1 MSYLLL
7 YRCSLFC
14 FHGSLFTL
22 ALLDPCVYAVSV
34 DDGQEI
40 MNEAEEP
47 TPPQEETDGQDGQQ
61 QCKSFS
67 LKR

>member
-1 MSYLLL
+1 M
-7 YRCSLFC
+7 LF
-14 FHGSLFTL
+14 
-22 ALLDPCVYAVSV
+22 SV

-67 LKR
+67 LKRYITSPLLITCFSAESVKMMLSKG